1 MPNDIHSRVFH
12 MAWVLHKHRPDHPW
26 PKIVGYAWYFHHL
39 RVLMRTNIV
48 QFSYFKTD
56 GSIRQARG
64 TLCLDLIPEKDR
76 PQSASEHSDESPK
89 KRKENYETL
98 TYYDLDREAWRSFK
112 ITEFIG
118 IGTTVTPV

>member
-64 TLCLDLIPEKDR
+64 TLCPSLIPEDKR
-76 PQSASEHSDESPK
+76 PKTESPK
-89 KRKENYETL
+89 KKRKEHYETFP
-98 TYYDLDREAWRSFK
+98 YYDLDREAWRSFK

-118 IGTTVTPV
+118 IGTTVTPVAK

>member
-1 MPNDIHSRVFH
+1 
-12 MAWVLHKHRPDHPW
+12 MAWVLHKNKPHHKW

-64 TLCLDLIPEKDR
+64 TLSLDLIPEDKR
-76 PQSASEHSDESPK
+76 PKTESPKK
-89 KRKENYETL
+89 KRKENYGAF
-98 TYYDLDREAWRSFK
+98 TYYDLDRAAWRSFK

-118 IGTTVTPV
+118 IGTTVTPVAK